1 MRKPE
6 AGVNMLVEYNKHLR
20 SRTKN
25 GSKRGSM
32 SREYWHEWRAKAKQ
46 ALRREVRN
54 LEDE

>member
-1 MRKPE
+1 MRKPD

-32 SREYWHEWRAKAKQ
+32 SREYWREWRAKAKQ